1 MAVDQTARR
10 CFMATEIKMRNTS
23 ISIRFRL
30 QWNELCSHVGFV
42 IEVELGWFCK
52 RKPDDTGEV
61 PLLDSIAVCGITVG
75 WVNVPYFATMGLH
88 EGNLSVTYCRSCEI
102 VGPGVLE
109 HLPEWNHW
117 PWRRMRWC
125 QHSSLLQMATLHE
138 CKGQRTMVIVE
149 NSSLCISCCR
159 PWGTS

>member
-1 MAVDQTARR
+1 MAVDQTARC

-42 IEVELGWFCK
+42 IQVELGWFCK

-75 WVNVPYFATMGLH
+75 WVNVPYFATIWDSTREIWAWH
-88 EGNLSVTYCRSCEI
+88 I
-102 VGPGVLE
+102 VGAGVLE
-109 HLPEWNHW
+109 HLLEWNHW

-125 QHSSLLQMATLHE
+125 QHSSLLQMAILHE
-138 CKGQRTMVIVE
+138 CKGQQRTTGIVE